1 MSRYNRVDI
10 AYNFLINKEKSG
22 LSFSIEELADYV
34 GWKPQSCK
42 TYLSKRWFQFIQ
54 KKDHKYEVRGIS
66 FLSQED
72 FRKLNCQNLEGVS
85 DSSEREMLI
94 KKAKEFALIAVA
106 TYNNPFIA
114 LKTHGFI
121 VNIVIAF
128 TALFHA
134 IFDKSSIDY
143 LYKDKQGNQMF
154 KDGEA
159 KAWELSKCCEEYW
172 SGQSPE
178 KSNLKFLIGLRNK
191 IEHRSLPYLDLIV
204 AGYCQAALLN
214 FEEILVNEFGN
225 KHALMANLAMA
236 MQMTRVAN
244 EQQTEAMKCFQRE
257 NYKVIREYMRTFSD
271 DLSNEIIE
279 SQKYRLSVF
288 LVPKIGSRASTTDL
302 AIEFVNATNLDEEEL
317 KAYNH
322 AIALI
327 KGVESQYKLRPGKVV
342 EQVKIKIP
350 EFNMTHHTK
359 LWKKYKARPSKKM
372 PKYKGKYSG
381 YVEGFDGYLYSQDW
395 VNFIIEE
402 LS

>member
-1 MSRYNRVDI
+1 M
-10 AYNFLINKEKSG
+10 
-22 LSFSIEELADYV
+22 
-34 GWKPQSCK
+34 
-42 TYLSKRWFQFIQ
+42 
-54 KKDHKYEVRGIS
+54 
-66 FLSQED
+66 
-72 FRKLNCQNLEGVS
+72 EGVS

-106 TYNNPFIA
+106 TYKNPFIA

-134 IFDKSSIDY
+134 VFDKSSIAY

-159 KAWELSKCCEEYW
+159 KAWELSKCCEQYW

-178 KSNLKFLIGLRNK
+178 KSNLKFLISLRNK

-257 NYKVIREYMRTFSD
+257 NYKVIREYMQTFSD

-288 LVPKIGSRASTTDL
+288 LVPKIGSRASATDL
-302 AIEFVNATNLDEEEL
+302 AIEFVNVTNLD
-317 KAYNH
+317 
-322 AIALI
+322 
-327 KGVESQYKLRPGKVV
+327 G
-342 EQVKIKIP
+342 
-350 EFNMTHHTK
+350 
-359 LWKKYKARPSKKM
+359 
-372 PKYKGKYSG
+372 
-381 YVEGFDGYLYSQDW
+381 
-395 VNFIIEE
+395 EE
-402 LS
+402 LSLQSRHRFDQRCGITI